1 MQRKQVPP
9 VSDFWLQLRQRKLV
23 QWAVAYIAVAF
34 ALLQGVDIVAQQF
47 GWPEGVRRGI
57 TLALVVGFFVTL
69 ILAWYHGE
77 RGEQRVTG
85 IELLILAA
93 VLAVGGGFLWRYARA
108 PAPVAPAASSVA
120 VAPAANASG
129 RIPAKSIAVL
139 PFENL
144 SADKGNEYFAS
155 GMQDMILTKLAGIGD
170 LKVISRTSTE
180 KYKSR
185 PDNLRTVAAELG
197 VATILEGSVQKAGDQ
212 VLINVQLI
220 DAASD
225 NHLWADAYS
234 RKLDNIFGVE
244 GEVAQKV
251 AEALEAKLTPA
262 ETAHVAEA
270 PTRNAAAFDAF
281 LQAEEQAKKADASE
295 SQATYLAADADY
307 LQAIALDPGFA
318 LAYARLAYNQLNRH
332 WFATPLTASQLATTK
347 TYADRALALAPNLP
361 EAHLALGFYDYWG
374 FRKYAA
380 ANHEFKRALAL
391 APNNANALVGLAFV
405 ARRSGQMAQALMYL
419 KQAVAIS
426 PRDPMLLR
434 EYGVTFMIVRRYAE
448 ADTQVRRSL
457 ILSPDSAG
465 SYDDLQQIQL
475 LGFGDADAARK
486 ATKTLPGWRIDAANF
501 VAGDIMWLA
510 NSRTYADVFSRRF
523 DAALHGWDSAP
534 TDTEEQRRTAQAARI
549 AISLLAGRRAQVR
562 PECEQLAPSLR
573 AALAQ
578 DPESLSLLQQ
588 LSWIEVCL
596 GRNAEAVALAQ
607 RAVAVLPISND
618 SFFGT
623 YQLVGLAQIAAWA
636 DAPDLALQT
645 IRQLLAIPA
654 GAAMSMKRLELDPVW
669 DPLRKDP
676 RFQALLKT
684 DGSKSGASQ

>member
-1 MQRKQVPP
+1 MNEFFQRLK
-9 VSDFWLQLRQRKLV
+9 QRKLV
-23 QWAVAYIAVAF
+23 QWAVAYVAAAF
-34 ALLQGVDIVAQQF
+34 ALLQGIDIIAQQF
-47 GWPEGVRRGI
+47 GWPEGARRGI

-69 ILAWYHGE
+69 VLAWYHGE
-77 RGEQRVTG
+77 RGAQRVTG
-85 IELLILAA
+85 TELLMLALL
-93 VLAVGGGFLWRYARA
+93 LAIGGGLLWRFAGTAQERIARGTA
-108 PAPVAPAASSVA
+108 RPAPPNESTSA
-120 VAPAANASG
+120 VN
-129 RIPAKSIAVL
+129 RKSIAVL

-144 SADKGNEYFAS
+144 SADKGNAYFAD

-170 LKVISRTSTE
+170 LKVISRASTE
-180 KYKSR
+180 KYQSR

-220 DAASD
+220 DAAND

-251 AEALEAKLTPA
+251 ADALKAKLTPA

-270 PTRNAAAFDAF
+270 PTRNAAAFDVF
-281 LQAEEQAKKADASE
+281 LQAEEQAQKASTSE
-295 SQATYLAADADY
+295 SEATYLAADTDY

-347 TYADRALALAPNLP
+347 AYADRALALAPNLP
-361 EAHLALGFYDYWG
+361 EAHLALGYYDYWG

-380 ANHEFKRALAL
+380 ADIEFKRALAL
-391 APNNANALVGLAFV
+391 APNNADALVGLAFV
-405 ARRSGQMAQALMYL
+405 ARRSGHMAQALNYL

-448 ADTQVRRSL
+448 ADAQVQRSL
-457 ILSPDSAG
+457 ILSPESAG
-465 SYDDLQQIQL
+465 SYDDLLQIQL
-475 LGFGDADAARK
+475 FGFGDADATRNAVK
-486 ATKTLPGWRIDAANF
+486 SLPGWRIAAAN
-501 VAGDIMWLA
+501 AAPGDIMGLA
-510 NSRTYADVFSRRF
+510 NTRTYADVFARRF
-523 DAALHGWDSAP
+523 DAALHAWDSAP
-534 TDTEEQRRTAQAARI
+534 TDTEEERRTGQAARI
-549 AISLLAGRRAQVR
+549 AISLLAGRGMQVR
-562 PECEQLAPSLR
+562 PECAQLAPSLR

-578 DPESLSLLQQ
+578 DPQSLSLLQQ
-588 LSWIEVCL
+588 LSWVDVCL
-596 GRNAEAVALAQ
+596 GQNAEAIALAQ
-607 RAVAVLPISND
+607 RAVAVLPISKD

-636 DAPDLALQT
+636 DAPDLALKT
-645 IRQLLAIPA
+645 IRQLLSIPA
-654 GAAMSMKRLELDPVW
+654 GAALSIERLKLDPVF

-676 RFQALLKT
+676 RFQKLIEEGEAAEK
-684 DGSKSGASQ
+684 KAQAKP